1 MPASGAE
8 MATAPWCPVSTHD
21 DETHHTLGMET
32 SLSGQ
37 VALVTGG
44 GSGIGLACARHLAAD
59 GATVVIAGRDVDRL
73 EQAATGLRADGGTVL
88 TERCDVTSESD
99 VAEMCAAAA
108 DAGRFTMAVVNAGYG
123 SAAPFHRTT
132 LDDWN
137 GVIATNLTG
146 AFLTMRAAAPYLV
159 EAGGGSIVAIS
170 SIAGVA
176 THRYMTPYTVSK
188 AGLEMLV
195 KQVADELGA
204 VGVRANAVRPGLVP
218 TEATEA
224 IMSVPAVVD
233 DYLAQMPL
241 GRPGTADDIAGLV
254 RFLAG
259 PESSWITGACISA
272 DGGHHLRRGPDLDPV
287 MQMVHGDD
295 TSLG

>member
-1 MPASGAE
+1 
-8 MATAPWCPVSTHD
+8 MATPPWWPVSAHD

-59 GATVVIAGRDVDRL
+59 GATVVIAGRDRGRLDDARAELTTQVD
-73 EQAATGLRADGGTVL
+73 GADVIAVP
-88 TERCDVTSESD
+88 CDVTSESD
-99 VAEMCAAAA
+99 VESICATAAE
-108 DAGRFTMAVVNAGYG
+108 AGRFTMAVVNAGYG
-123 SAAPFHRTT
+123 SAAPFHLTT

-137 GVIATNLTG
+137 GVIGTNLTG
-146 AFLTMRAAAPYLV
+146 AFLTMRAAAPHV
-159 EAGGGSIVAIS
+159 VRAGGGSIVAIS
-170 SIAGVA
+170 SIAGVS
-176 THRYMTPYTVSK
+176 THRYMTAYSVSK

-195 KQVADELGA
+195 KQVADELGS

-218 TEATEA
+218 TEATGA
-224 IMSVPAVVD
+224 LMSVPAVVD

-241 GRPGTADDIAGLV
+241 GRAGTTDDIGRLV

-259 PESSWITGACISA
+259 PESGWITGACISA
-272 DGGHHLRRGPDLDPV
+272 DGGHHLRRGPDLDPI
-287 MQMVHGDD
+287 MHMLHADD
-295 TSLG
+295 RSLSG

>member
-1 MPASGAE
+1 
-8 MATAPWCPVSTHD
+8 MAHAAAQRP
-21 DETHHTLGMET
+21 LA
-32 SLSGQ
+32 GQ

-44 GSGIGLACARHLAAD
+44 GSGIGLACARHLASD
-59 GATVVIAGRDVDRL
+59 GATVVIAGRDTDRL
-73 EQAATGLRADGGTVL
+73 ERARGELLAADGDLRLL
-88 TERCDVTSESD
+88 TERCDVTDESD
-99 VAEMCAAAA
+99 VAAMCAMAA

-123 SAAPFHRTT
+123 SAAPFHRTS

-137 GVIATNLTG
+137 GVIGTNLTG
-146 AFLTMRAAAPYLV
+146 AFLTMREAAPRMV

-195 KQVADELGA
+195 KQVADELGP

-218 TEATEA
+218 TEATQA
-224 IMSVPAVVD
+224 MMSVPAIVD

-241 GRPGTADDIAGLV
+241 GRAGTADDVAALV

-259 PESSWITGACISA
+259 PESGWITGACISA

-287 MQMVHGDD
+287 MEMIHGHDR
-295 TSLG
+295 SL

>member
-1 MPASGAE
+1 
-8 MATAPWCPVSTHD
+8 MATTPWWPVSPRD
-21 DETHHTLGMET
+21 DETHHTQRMET

-37 VALVTGG
+37 VALITGG
-44 GSGIGLACARHLAAD
+44 GSGIGLACARRLAAD
-59 GATVVIAGRDVDRL
+59 GATVVIAGRDLERL
-73 EQAATGLRADGGTVL
+73 ERAADQLRADGAKVL
-88 TERCDVTSESD
+88 TERCDVTSESE
-99 VAEMCAAAA
+99 VAAMCAAAA

-137 GVIATNLTG
+137 GVIGTNLTG
-146 AFLTMRAAAPYLV
+146 AFLTMRAAVPYLV

-170 SIAGVA
+170 SIAGIA

-195 KQVADELGA
+195 KQVADELGS

-224 IMSVPAVVD
+224 MMSVPAIVD

-241 GRPGTADDIAGLV
+241 GRAGTTDDIAGLV

-259 PESSWITGACISA
+259 PESSWITGTCISA

-287 MQMVHGDD
+287 MQMLHGDD
-295 TSLG
+295 TTL